1 MKDPTTP
8 ALASSANEPQPY
20 PLTAS
25 PRVPAIL
32 FGLTIVLSAFLLFQV
47 QPLIAKLI
55 LPWFGGSA
63 AVWTSCMLFFQ
74 LALLGGYAW
83 AHWLSEQPLK
93 RQILLHVGLLLVSL
107 AVLPIIPSARWK
119 PAGGDDPLLGILG
132 LLAATVGLPYFLLSA
147 TSPLLQSWYSRAN
160 GGAMPYR
167 FFALSNAGS
176 MAGLLTYPVL
186 VEPNLTN
193 RHQAWMWSVSFI
205 VFVVL
210 FLLVAFRSRS
220 AAGETEAA
228 VTPDKSADTR
238 SAPTWQD
245 KLLWTALAACASAL
259 LLAVTNHLTQNV
271 AAIPFLWVLPLSLYL
286 LSFILCFDSDRWYR
300 RWLFTRLAV
309 VELAAMVYLM
319 ADSGNFSNLKVAVA
333 LFSSALFVFFM
344 VCHGEL
350 ARRRPSSRYLTS
362 FYLMVSVGGALG
374 GLLVGF
380 VFPYVL
386 PALIDLPIILSLTA
400 FLFTFLLWR
409 NYSSQPGADMK
420 VDGFLNEPRD
430 KFVTGIL
437 CVGAFAF
444 VVARLVMAKYK
455 GAPALLSA
463 TFDTPVL
470 LSFAVVYVLYLLWRG
485 RGIVNTED
493 ERRDRRVVIVQVCL
507 AVVFALWRMTMAR
520 YFGAPIL
527 GDNGYDWPV
536 LLLLTGTTP
545 VYLLW
550 RGRDTFNN
558 NLIVCAIALALSC
571 GMTGYMARE
580 TWNAIGSARVLMR
593 NFYGALVVY
602 DEESSGDMGPVRVL
616 RHGTINHGEQFI
628 WPQNLRHATTYYA
641 EKSGLGLALRS
652 LRQEGNINVGSIGL
666 GAGTTAVYAR
676 PGDHYFFYDINPNVL
691 KIATTQFSF
700 LLHCY
705 GSHDVILGDARLSL
719 ENELKQGIN
728 RKFDLL
734 SVDAFSGD
742 AIPVHLLTREAYKI
756 YWQHLRPNGVLAVH
770 VSNLYLSLAPGVALA
785 AAADGKQAMEINF
798 NGDDD
803 REETASEWVLVT
815 SRTGFFERDEIKP
828 VATKIDPIAGLR
840 EWTDDYSNL
849 YKILR

>member
-1 MKDPTTP
+1 MKDPTAP
-8 ALASSANEPQPY
+8 ALSSPANEQPLY
-20 PLTAS
+20 PTAS

-93 RQILLHVGLLLVSL
+93 RQIVLHVGLLLVSL

-119 PAGGDDPLLGILG
+119 PVGGDDPLLGILG

-193 RHQAWMWSVSFI
+193 RHQAWMWSICFI
-205 VFVVL
+205 LFVAF
-210 FLLVAFRSRS
+210 FLLVALRSSS
-220 AAGETEAA
+220 AADYPDAT
-228 VTPDKSADTR
+228 VTPDKSADTGP
-238 SAPTWQD
+238 APTWAD

-300 RWLFTRLAV
+300 RWLFTRAAAMFL
-309 VELAAMVYLM
+309 LAMVYLM
-319 ADSGNFSNLKVAVA
+319 ADSGNFSNLEVAVG
-333 LFSSALFVFFM
+333 LFSAALFVFFM

-386 PALIDLPIILSLTA
+386 RALIDLPIILSLTA
-400 FLFTFLLWR
+400 FLFTYLLWS
-409 NYSSQPGADMK
+409 NYSSQPGAKMK
-420 VDGFLNEPRD
+420 TDDFLNEPRD
-430 KFVTGIL
+430 KFVMTVL
-437 CVGAFAF
+437 AVSAFAF
-444 VVARLVMAKYK
+444 VVARLVMSKYRD
-455 GAPALLSA
+455 APPLLSA
-463 TFDTPVL
+463 TFDAPVL
-470 LSFAVVYVLYLLWRG
+470 LSLAGIFLLYLLWRS
-485 RGIVNTED
+485 RGVVDASD
-493 ERRDRRVVIVQVCL
+493 EKRDRLV
-507 AVVFALWRMTMAR
+507 
-520 YFGAPIL
+520 
-527 GDNGYDWPV
+527 V
-536 LLLLTGTTP
+536 LLLVLP
-545 VYLLW
+545 VIVLAWLYYSRGLAIQSVPAWLIPAGLLALYLLW
-550 RGRDTFNN
+550 RCRDTLNN
-558 NLIVCAIALALSC
+558 NVVLCALALALSC

-580 TWNAIGSARVLMR
+580 TWNTIGSARVLMR

-602 DEESSGDMGPVRVL
+602 DEESSGDMGPVRTL

-628 WPQNLRHATTYYA
+628 WPQYLRHATTYYA

-652 LRQEGNINVGSIGL
+652 LRVEGNINVGSIGL

-676 PGDHYFFYDINPNVL
+676 PGDHYFFYDINPDVL

-728 RKFDLL
+728 HKFDLL

-742 AIPVHLLTREAYKI
+742 AIPVHLLTREAYNI

-785 AAADGKQAMEINF
+785 AAANGKQAMEINY

-815 SRTGFFERDEIKP
+815 SRKGFFERDDIKP
-828 VATKIDPIAGLR
+828 VATKIDPIPGLR